1 MQSCCHQTGRF
12 TFDGSSCPAP
22 LRGAAMAVPQPYR
35 GIVVRLLHIDSSI
48 LGSRSKSRQLT
59 AAIVAKLKQANPR
72 IEIVYRDL
80 AATPPPHM
88 TLASL
93 PGDHPSSVFAGPLD
107 DVAQRIRDESQR
119 ILDEFMA
126 ADIVVLG
133 APMYNWSIPTQLK
146 AWIDTIVVPG
156 KTFLYGPQGPEEG
169 LVGSKRIIVAITRG
183 VFYASRTAT
192 ISAEHAETYMRT
204 VLSFLGVNNPEFVV
218 AEGVT
223 TGEEN
228 KAKALVLA
236 LGAVQQLVA

>member
-1 MQSCCHQTGRF
+1 MA
-12 TFDGSSCPAP
+12 PAMVVALP
-22 LRGAAMAVPQPYR
+22 HGVI
-35 GIVVRLLHIDSSI
+35 IVKLLHIDSSI
-48 LGSRSKSRQLT
+48 LGTHSKSRQLT
-59 AAIVAKLKQANPR
+59 AAIVAKLKQAHPQ

-93 PGDHPSSVFAGPLD
+93 PGDHPSSAFAGPLD
-107 DVAQRIRDESQR
+107 DAAQHVRDESQR

-146 AWIDTIVVPG
+146 AWIDIIVVPG
-156 KTFLYGPQGPEEG
+156 KTFRYGPQGPEEG
-169 LVGSKRIIVAITRG
+169 LVGNKRFIVAITRG
-183 VFYASRTAT
+183 VFYASRTAA

-204 VLSFLGVNNPEFVV
+204 VLSFLGVTDPEFVV

-228 KAKALVLA
+228 KARALAFA

>member
-1 MQSCCHQTGRF
+1 MK
-12 TFDGSSCPAP
+12 
-22 LRGAAMAVPQPYR
+22 
-35 GIVVRLLHIDSSI
+35 LLHIDSSI
-48 LGSRSKSRQLT
+48 LGRHSKSRQLT
-59 AAIVAKLKQANPR
+59 AAVVSKLKQAHSQ

-93 PGDHPSSVFAGPLD
+93 PGDHPSSSLAGPLD
-107 DVAQRIRDESQR
+107 DVAQRVRDESQR

-133 APMYNWSIPTQLK
+133 VPMYNWTIPTQLK
-146 AWIDTIVVPG
+146 AWIDIVVVPG
-156 KTFLYGPQGPEEG
+156 KTFRYGPEGPEQG
-169 LVGSKRIIVAITRG
+169 LVGNKRFIVAITRG
-183 VFYASRTAT
+183 VFYAPSTAAMP
-192 ISAEHAETYMRT
+192 AEHAETYMRA
-204 VLSFLGVNNPEFVV
+204 VLSFLGANNPEFIV

-228 KAKALVLA
+228 NARALDFA